1 MSIRDR
7 MIEILNEKIQSPATP
22 KGRAAYAKS
31 LGAWSKAASKV
42 AQSYKDKGADMK
54 AANDAERAQVSLE
67 QRVARGDHTAL
78 VATLQACVTSMEAW
92 CKTVS
97 GLPNADPKTPT
108 GAALLVF
115 KNTVLPK
122 MEALATEAKT
132 RLPR

>member
-1 MSIRDR
+1 MSDIFSAHKR
-7 MIEILNEKIQSPATP
+7 ENSPVPPPSSHALP
-22 KGRAAYAKS
+22 
-31 LGAWSKAASKV
+31 KV
-42 AQSYKDKGADMK
+42 AV
-54 AANDAERAQVSLE
+54 ETLE

-97 GLPNADPKTPT
+97 GLPNADPKTST

-115 KNTVLPK
+115 KKTVLPK

-132 RLPR
+132 RLPKQI